1 MQNIDKDKNVAF
13 MEQGQFRK
21 RAAMEKDLNESQK
34 QKHNWQEGRIYELKS
49 RISR

>member
-34 QKHNWQEGRIYELKS
+34 QKHNWQEGSELS
-49 RISR
+49 RTSNQFK